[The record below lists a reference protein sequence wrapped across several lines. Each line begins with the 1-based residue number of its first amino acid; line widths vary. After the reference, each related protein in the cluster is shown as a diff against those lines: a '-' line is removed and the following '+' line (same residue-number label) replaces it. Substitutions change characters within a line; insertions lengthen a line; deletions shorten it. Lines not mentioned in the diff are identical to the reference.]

1 VRAFGFVSNLNSNLN
16 KRRGKMIREDT
27 RVWAYCLL
35 LLSTF
40 LVVIVAQPF
49 GAFGA
54 PEKQLVVATWGGAW
68 TKAEQKAFHEPF
80 EKETGV
86 KVIDVTSVGDR
97 WSKLRTQVQSG
108 NVEWDIISNSG
119 LAEMYRNKDLL
130 EKVDYSIVT
139 NTANVAKE
147 SVGEYFVGGVFE
159 SLNIAYNRKKFP
171 EGSHPKTWAEFW
183 DVKKFPGARSL
194 PNYGMIGRFGNILSA
209 LIADG
214 VPPDKL
220 LPIDYDR
227 AFKKLDQIKPYINVW
242 WTSGSQFQQILRD
255 EEVVLAAGWDGRIM
269 GLVKQGFPINIEWNQ
284 GHAYITSWAVVK
296 GTKNKELAMRFLNSV
311 LDPERQAVMSK
322 EMGGCAPT
330 NVKAFGY
337 LDPAEGIKLG
347 SHPTNLSKMFKMNME
362 FLAEHQKEIQER
374 WEKWIGK

>member
-1 VRAFGFVSNLNSNLN
+1 
-16 KRRGKMIREDT
+16 MIRKNRRMLT
-27 RVWAYCLL
+27 NYLL
-35 LLSTF
+35 LLVTF
-40 LVVIVAQPF
+40 LVVFVALPF
-49 GAFGA
+49 GVWGA
-54 PEKQLVVATWGGAW
+54 SEKQLVVATWGGAW
-68 TKAEQKAFHEPF
+68 TKSEQKAFHEPF
-80 EKETGV
+80 AKETGA

-97 WSKLRTQVQSG
+97 WSKLRTQVESG

-139 NTANVAKE
+139 NTANVVKE
-147 SVGEYFVGGVFE
+147 SLGEYFAGGVFE
-159 SLNIAYNRKKFP
+159 SLNIAYNTKKYP
-171 EGSHPKTWAEFW
+171 EGSHPKNWVDFW
-183 DVKKFPGARSL
+183 DIKKFPGARSL
-194 PNYGMIGRFGNILSA
+194 PNYGMIGRYGNILSA

-255 EEVVLAAGWDGRIM
+255 EEVVIAAGWDGRIM
-269 GLVKQGFPINIEWNQ
+269 GLVKQGLPINIEWNQ

-296 GTKNKELAMRFLNSV
+296 GTKDKELAMKFLNSV

-330 NVKAFGY
+330 NVKAFDY
-337 LDPAEGIKLG
+337 LDPTERVKLG
-347 SHPTNLSKMFKMNME
+347 SYPANLSKMFKMNME
-362 FLAEHQKEIQER
+362 FLAENQKEIQER